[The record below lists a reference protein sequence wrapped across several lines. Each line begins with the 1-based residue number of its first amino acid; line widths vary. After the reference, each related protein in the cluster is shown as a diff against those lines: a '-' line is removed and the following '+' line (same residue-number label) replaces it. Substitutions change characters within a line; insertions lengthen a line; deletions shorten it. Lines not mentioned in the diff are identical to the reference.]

1 MPYNTGFPA
10 TYQPMYYQ
18 PQYNPQPMQVMPQQ
32 PMTQQMQPQ
41 QATQQPTMPQ
51 ASGNSLIWV
60 QGEAGAKSYLV
71 APNTTV
77 PLWDSEA
84 QRIFL
89 KSTDAA
95 GMPSMKILNYTIEET
110 PNIGAPAQRA
120 VSAVSAAPNPDQ
132 GFAGAELKKALEGE
146 IQAIRSDLEAIRSEM
161 ETFRGDLYGIAGKK
175 TTTTATNRKKDV
187 SGDE

>member
-1 MPYNTGFPA
+1 MAYTNGFPA
-10 TYQPMYYQ
+10 TYPQMYYQ
-18 PQYNPQPMQVMPQQ
+18 PTYQQ
-32 PMTQQMQPQ
+32 PMPVI
-41 QATQQPTMPQ
+41 QQPIQQPVTTPTVQPVQ
-51 ASGNSLIWV
+51 AQNTNSIIWV
-60 QGEAGAKSYLV
+60 QGEAGAKSHLV

-89 KSTDAA
+89 KSADAA

-120 VSAVSAAPNPDQ
+120 VNGPTMASNAN
-132 GFAGAELKKALEGE
+132 GGILGAEAQKALEGQ
-146 IQAIRSDLEAIRSEM
+146 IQAVRSDLEAIRAEM

-175 TTTTATNRKKDV
+175 ATTTAANRKKEV
-187 SGDE
+187 SSDD